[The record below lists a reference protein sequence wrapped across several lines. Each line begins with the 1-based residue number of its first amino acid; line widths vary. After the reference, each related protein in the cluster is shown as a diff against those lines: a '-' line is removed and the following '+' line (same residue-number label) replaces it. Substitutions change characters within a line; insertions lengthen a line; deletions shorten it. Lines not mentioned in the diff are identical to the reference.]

1 MDRFAHAGIEVV
13 PVDTFEEALELLY
26 ARAGLE
32 KAAALPK
39 PAATLAAQGAKERTQ
54 GVALH

>member
-1 MDRFAHAGIEVV
+1 MRASKWCRWIRSR
-13 PVDTFEEALELLY
+13 EALELLY